1 RLTESETAETAK
13 LRGYISSGDAVKR
26 VSDFLGIELESVSVY
41 LNVGRK
47 TGTYYFYTDINSSYV
62 SAGVDALNGDILSLS
77 CYDADNSTKLKNC
90 DFSDAQTA
98 RKLIDAAAPNNAKKL
113 EYDMSEV
120 EEYGIMP
127 IAKENSDNVSRAS
140 YFCYKVNGIEVMD
153 GGANIRSAAERGG
166 TSYRIAVTRLDEIAA
181 AEYDAPDNFISAG
194 EALKQEDFRLRY
206 VMTEDGARA
215 AYLTD
220 DFRINAITG
229 KRVDY
234 RNEEIKNENGK
245 YAYSDIENHWVK
257 QAAEQ
262 LALAGIGFEGGMLL
276 PDETVT
282 AEEAYALLDKQY
294 YNYEKTFKDVKEPL
308 TRNQT
313 AEIITECMGLTEL
326 SKSDIFKAP
335 YADATENCGAAA
347 ILKGYGIIAADA
359 DTFRPND
366 RITRAEFLQMLY
378 NTLISRH

>member
-1 RLTESETAETAK
+1 
-13 LRGYISSGDAVKR
+13 
-26 VSDFLGIELESVSVY
+26 VS
-41 LNVGRK
+41 K
-47 TGTYYFYTDINSSYV
+47 
-62 SAGVDALNGDILSLS
+62 
-77 CYDADNSTKLKNC
+77 
-90 DFSDAQTA
+90 
-98 RKLIDAAAPNNAKKL
+98 
-113 EYDMSEV
+113 
-120 EEYGIMP
+120 
-127 IAKENSDNVSRAS
+127 AS

-220 DFRINAITG
+220 DFRINALTG
-229 KRVDY
+229 KRVDC
-234 RNEEIKNENGK
+234 RSEEIKDENGK

-282 AEEAYALLDKQY
+282 AEEMYELLDKQY
-294 YNYEKTFKDVKEPL
+294 YNYEKTFKNVKEPL

-313 AEIITECMGLTEL
+313 AQIITECMGLTEL

-335 YADATENCGAAA
+335 YADATENCGAVA
-347 ILKGYGIIAADA
+347 ILKGYGIIAGDT

-366 RITRAEFLQMLY
+366 KITRAEFLQILY
-378 NTLISRH
+378 NTLISKH